1 MMHRSFDLV
10 VVGGSAGAI
19 EALPTILSGLPRSF
33 AAPVVVVLHRAG
45 DQAEALTRILAP
57 RSALPVK
64 AVRSGE
70 DLLPAT
76 AHVAP
81 AGCHVLVGR
90 GPRLLLWDG
99 PAVHGFKPAIDPLF
113 DSAARIFGERLVA
126 VILGRWGLD
135 GSSGARAVK
144 NAGGTVLAQD
154 RATSRD
160 VDVPASAIASMAVS
174 HLLPVQRIAPALHSL
189 VSSGSFE
196 AW

>member
-1 MMHRSFDLV
+1 
-10 VVGGSAGAI
+10 
-19 EALPTILSGLPRSF
+19 
-33 AAPVVVVLHRAG
+33 
-45 DQAEALTRILAP
+45 
-57 RSALPVK
+57 
-64 AVRSGE
+64 
-70 DLLPAT
+70 
-76 AHVAP
+76 
-81 AGCHVLVGR
+81 
-90 GPRLLLWDG
+90 LWDG

-154 RATSRD
+154 RATSR
-160 VDVPASAIASMAVS
+160 
-174 HLLPVQRIAPALHSL
+174 IAPALHSL